1 MKETTVKN
9 FINNVQ
15 KESKTDML
23 IAACD
28 ESGAVSLTM
37 VGDMVRITSALFSS
51 LNDTKSP
58 DVQKELFNIVRN
70 LVYNI
75 LRNPSSMS
83 NDLMAMINAVEA
95 ESDKEDKNPALIVKM
110 KPDKK

>member
-83 NDLMAMINAVEA
+83 DDLMTMINNVAA
-95 ESDKEDKNPALIVKM
+95 ESDKEDNKPALIAKM

>member
-28 ESGAVSLTM
+28 EKGAVSLTM
-37 VGDMVRITSALFSS
+37 VGDMVRVTSALFSS
-51 LNDTKSP
+51 LYDTKNP
-58 DVQKELFNIVRN
+58 DVQKELFNIVKN

-83 NDLMAMINAVEA
+83 DELMAMINNVEA
-95 ESDKEDKNPALIVKM
+95 ESDKEDKQPAMIVKM